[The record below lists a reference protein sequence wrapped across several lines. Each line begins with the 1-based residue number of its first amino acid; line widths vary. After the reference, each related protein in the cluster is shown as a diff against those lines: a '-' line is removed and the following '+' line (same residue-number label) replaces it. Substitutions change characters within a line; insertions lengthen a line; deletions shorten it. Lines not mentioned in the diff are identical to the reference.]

1 MALGGVFMTDTDGN
15 IGTSSTTSTEKVT
28 GLLFDISKQT
38 DFFTAGAGLA
48 VKDKLEGNVIEVNS
62 MDDLKELGIAAYTGD
77 TSTDLLYGIPYYHI
91 NHFFGIQGDTG
102 RLFIMFADCSQNWD
116 AIDQM
121 QRVAHGLIN
130 QLGVWTEQPL
140 WKLTDSTADTYS
152 VDLVTSLNSKATS
165 LADENAPL
173 SIILTA
179 NTAVVATTDESLK
192 QVDLNKI
199 PSCMI
204 GARYVSVAISQGLDS
219 DVSAMQLANPNY
231 TPVGV
236 VGALLGCLAYASVQ
250 ESFAW
255 VNKFN
260 MVGYFPDIEMGFG
273 DMTLDSE
280 GKFTSTLKYSSLN
293 KTKLDTLDDKG
304 YIFLCKYSGLE
315 SGVYFSKDQTCA
327 NSDSDYRTVARNR
340 TINKS
345 RRAVRTVL
353 LPYVNSPLKVDPST
367 GYLSSAKI
375 TMFQNL
381 VSDVLDTMET
391 NEEISGYSVTID
403 KSQNVLK
410 NDKLIIQYSLVPVG
424 VATTI
429 EVEEGLA
436 LTTA

>member
-38 DFFTAGAGLA
+38 DFFTSGAGLA
-48 VKDKLEGNVIEVNS
+48 VKDKLEGNVIEINT
-62 MDDLKELGIAAYTGD
+62 MDDLKDLGIAAYTGD
-77 TSTDLLYGIPYYHI
+77 ASTDLLYGIPYYHI
-91 NHFFGIQGDTG
+91 NHFFSIQGDTG
-102 RLFIMFADCSQNWD
+102 RLFIMFADCSQDWS

-140 WKLTDSTADTYS
+140 WKMTDSAADTYS

-165 LADENAPL
+165 LAEENAPL
-173 SIILTA
+173 SIILSA
-179 NTAVVATTDESLK
+179 NTAVVATTEDDLK

-199 PSCMI
+199 PSCKI
-204 GARYVSVAISQGLDS
+204 GARYVSVAISQGLDT

-236 VGALLGCLAYASVQ
+236 IGALLGCLAYASVQ

-273 DMTLDSE
+273 DITLDSDS
-280 GKFTSTLKYSSLN
+280 KFTSTLKYSSIN

-345 RRAVRTVL
+345 RRAVRAVL

-436 LTTA
+436 LTTN

>member
-15 IGTSSTTSTEKVT
+15 IGSSSTTSTEKVT
-28 GLLFDISKQT
+28 GLLFDIGKQA
-38 DFFTAGAGLA
+38 DFFTAGAGLV
-48 VKDKLEGNVIEVNS
+48 VKDKLEGNVIEINS
-62 MDDLKELGIAAYTGD
+62 MDDLKDLGIAAYTGD
-77 TSTDLLYGIPYYHI
+77 TSKDLLFGIPYYHI
-91 NHFFGIQGDTG
+91 NHFFSIQGDTG
-102 RLFIMFADCSQNWD
+102 RLFIMFADCSQDWS

-130 QLGVWTEQPL
+130 QLGVWTEQSL
-140 WKLTDSTADTYS
+140 WKMTDASADTYS
-152 VDLVTSLNSKATS
+152 VDLVTSLNSKAVS

-173 SIILTA
+173 SIILNA

-199 PSCMI
+199 PTCLV
-204 GARYVSVAISQGLDS
+204 GARYVSVAIGQGLDT
-219 DVSAMQLANPNY
+219 DVSAMQLANANY
-231 TPVGV
+231 TPVGNI
-236 VGALLGCLAYASVQ
+236 GALLGCLAYASVQ

-255 VNKFN
+255 VSKFN
-260 MVGYFPDIEMGFG
+260 MAGYFPDIEMGFG
-273 DMTLDSE
+273 DVSLNSE
-280 GKFTSTLKYSSLN
+280 KKFTSTLKYSSLN
-293 KTKLDTLDDKG
+293 KTQLDTLDDKG

-391 NEEISGYSVTID
+391 NEEISGYSVSID

-410 NDKLIIQYSLVPVG
+410 NDKLIIKYSLVPVG

-436 LTTA
+436 LTNK